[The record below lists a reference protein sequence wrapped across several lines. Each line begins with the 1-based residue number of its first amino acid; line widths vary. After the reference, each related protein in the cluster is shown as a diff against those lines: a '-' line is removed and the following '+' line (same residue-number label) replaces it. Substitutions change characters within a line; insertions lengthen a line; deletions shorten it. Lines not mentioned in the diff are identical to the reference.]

1 YALRDGRNELWNNPE
16 FVNPR
21 EVERYHAWG
30 GLDDH
35 LDLRGGLS
43 GPVRLPMEPYAC
55 TVVESDDN
63 VTVTLTYENP
73 WVRLVRTHVVYPD
86 TTRLTTREVVTNLDD
101 APRVLAPRPHPVFAV
116 GGDVDNLDVPCAL
129 ASVDYLL
136 EAAPGGAL
144 VRRYALPIHRDV
156 TTPVAGNWAGAVDPE
171 KNEAV
176 ILTFDRRNV
185 DEINLWFDRASY
197 NVEPLAPARTLEK
210 NASAEVSFDMF
221 ILSGDN
227 LADQAHA
234 LPVDRDAARQIA
246 TALDVFENR
255 LDVLEHVDREA
266 FYLAA
271 WGYWWVTLPP
281 AMTAGGK
288 PLALEVWAGTF
299 DAEPAKLDAKLAVV
313 NAGDGKEVDSPEA
326 KVTVGVCESEGETGR
341 WVYVPGEPH
350 RIYEFPVDLAG
361 LPDASYRLLL
371 TVGPGTGDGGLSHDV
386 VLAGDLAAKIAE
398 AGEKEKTK
406 FKPNT
411 AGARYYLGWAG
422 YAGAAF
428 DRGTPARK
436 STCDAV
442 ERRLARAREYLDG
455 KVTEPASGMFPRF
468 YLADVDDS
476 AQGYHVHLPE
486 GYTKEKKWP
495 VVVHLHGAGTGRDPF
510 DPDRGDPRFD
520 ALVAH
525 AKVILVR
532 PHGRGNTGY
541 RGVGADD
548 VFRVLEIVKTDYSVD
563 VDRVYLVGQSLGGAG
578 TWRLA
583 TRYPDVFAAVAPLY
597 GPVGLRIPTDELE
610 KLPAWRRFRID
621 AESPLALMENLGH
634 TPVYL
639 YHGVEDVTVDVEQSR
654 RAAKRLRDLEHS
666 DFVYE
671 EDPVGIHVMPPGLLE
686 RIGDFF
692 LKHKLERYPKSVTL
706 RTPYLRWAKD
716 RWVTID
722 AFDRP
727 MTFMQ
732 LDATVDNDVV
742 TVQATNVTGFTL
754 ALSKELVDLKKP
766 VVVNVNRDTTFWIDK
781 PGDGKLSFVLEPSL
795 TTAKPRWSSGKAP
808 ASKTG
813 ALVKTASVEGP
824 VSDVFR
830 QRFILVT
837 GTAGDDAWDAA
848 ARDFAESFNTSVWRA
863 VQHVD
868 CLVKTDAQ
876 LTDDDRR
883 NANLVLIG
891 GPAVNAAAGALLPA
905 G

>member
-1 YALRDGRNELWNNPE
+1 MTRRWRVIPLLVLAAGLVVYSVRESLTKSAEREASPSASGAGVEPDDLRPIACPIEPPVPPPPAPPAPTFVVSRVRHEGLEVVTVENAKIRVAFLPSVGGRLWYYALRDGRNELWNNPE

-144 VRRYALPIHRDV
+144 VQRYALPIHRDV

-197 NVEPLAPARTLEK
+197 NVEPLARARMLEK

-341 WVYVPGEPH
+341 WV
-350 RIYEFPVDLAG
+350 
-361 LPDASYRLLL
+361 
-371 TVGPGTGDGGLSHDV
+371 
-386 VLAGDLAAKIAE
+386 
-398 AGEKEKTK
+398 
-406 FKPNT
+406 
-411 AGARYYLGWAG
+411 
-422 YAGAAF
+422 
-428 DRGTPARK
+428 
-436 STCDAV
+436 
-442 ERRLARAREYLDG
+442 
-455 KVTEPASGMFPRF
+455 
-468 YLADVDDS
+468 
-476 AQGYHVHLPE
+476 
-486 GYTKEKKWP
+486 
-495 VVVHLHGAGTGRDPF
+495 
-510 DPDRGDPRFD
+510 
-520 ALVAH
+520 
-525 AKVILVR
+525 
-532 PHGRGNTGY
+532 
-541 RGVGADD
+541 
-548 VFRVLEIVKTDYSVD
+548 
-563 VDRVYLVGQSLGGAG
+563 
-578 TWRLA
+578 
-583 TRYPDVFAAVAPLY
+583 
-597 GPVGLRIPTDELE
+597 
-610 KLPAWRRFRID
+610 
-621 AESPLALMENLGH
+621 
-634 TPVYL
+634 
-639 YHGVEDVTVDVEQSR
+639 
-654 RAAKRLRDLEHS
+654 
-666 DFVYE
+666 
-671 EDPVGIHVMPPGLLE
+671 
-686 RIGDFF
+686 
-692 LKHKLERYPKSVTL
+692 
-706 RTPYLRWAKD
+706 
-716 RWVTID
+716 
-722 AFDRP
+722 
-727 MTFMQ
+727 
-732 LDATVDNDVV
+732 
-742 TVQATNVTGFTL
+742 
-754 ALSKELVDLKKP
+754 
-766 VVVNVNRDTTFWIDK
+766 
-781 PGDGKLSFVLEPSL
+781 
-795 TTAKPRWSSGKAP
+795 
-808 ASKTG
+808 
-813 ALVKTASVEGP
+813 
-824 VSDVFR
+824 
-830 QRFILVT
+830 
-837 GTAGDDAWDAA
+837 
-848 ARDFAESFNTSVWRA
+848 
-863 VQHVD
+863 
-868 CLVKTDAQ
+868 
-876 LTDDDRR
+876 
-883 NANLVLIG
+883 
-891 GPAVNAAAGALLPA
+891 
-905 G
+905 